1 MNNPTY
7 FRREFMLPVK
17 QLDAPKFVYIS
28 DGKSVLNIPIPVYGG
43 VSIAEQELVDKIT
56 KEKGLGTVDP
66 LIKTIADKVAP
77 LNGGDPVKVATAL
90 INYKLG
96 NRYPDPIADYRGY
109 FLLNAETEFA
119 QFTAAVDERKLD
131 RWEYAACA
139 HAMLSRVDGL
149 TKLNEGTEWKTEDA
163 LDPKK
168 LAPGH
173 LLQLFNLY
181 QLESSSADIE
191 PYTNSANEFTW
202 KPAKATDTPVVPA
215 EKVDVEAIAGKS

>member
-1 MNNPTY
+1 MKNSTY

-17 QLDAPKFVYIS
+17 QLNAPKFVYIS
-28 DGKSVLNIPIPVYGG
+28 DGKSVLSIAIPVYGG

-56 KEKGLGTVDP
+56 KTKGLGTVDP
-66 LIKTIADKVAP
+66 LIKTIANKVAP
-77 LNGGDPVKVATAL
+77 INGGDPNKIATAL
-90 INYKLG
+90 VNYKLG

-109 FLLNAETEFA
+109 FLNNAETEFA
-119 QFTAAVDERKLD
+119 QFTAAVDERRLD

-139 HAMLSRVDGL
+139 HAMLSRVDNLAEINGG
-149 TKLNEGTEWKTEDA
+149 KWATEDA

-181 QLESSSADIE
+181 QLEASSADIE
-191 PYTNSANEFTW
+191 AYVNDQNEFTW
-202 KPAKATDTPVVPA
+202 KPAKATEPSAVPA
-215 EKVDVEAIAGKS
+215 EKVDVEAIAGK

>member
-1 MNNPTY
+1 MKNSTY

-17 QLDAPKFVYIS
+17 QLNAPKFVYIS
-28 DGKSVLNIPIPVYGG
+28 DGKSVLSIAIPVYGG

-56 KEKGLGTVDP
+56 KKKGLGTVDP
-66 LIKTIADKVAP
+66 LIKAIADKIAP
-77 LNGGDPVKVATAL
+77 LNGGDPIKVATAL

-109 FLLNAETEFA
+109 FLINAEVEFA
-119 QFTAAVDERKLD
+119 QFTAAVDERRLD

-139 HAMLSRVDGL
+139 HAMLSRVDNLVEINGG
-149 TKLNEGTEWKTEDA
+149 KWETEDA

-168 LAPGH
+168 MAPGH

-181 QLESSSADIE
+181 QLEASSADIE
-191 PYTNSANEFTW
+191 PYTNDQNEFTW
-202 KPAKATDTPVVPA
+202 KPAKAADAPVVPA
-215 EKVDVEAIAGKS
+215 EKVDVEAIAGK